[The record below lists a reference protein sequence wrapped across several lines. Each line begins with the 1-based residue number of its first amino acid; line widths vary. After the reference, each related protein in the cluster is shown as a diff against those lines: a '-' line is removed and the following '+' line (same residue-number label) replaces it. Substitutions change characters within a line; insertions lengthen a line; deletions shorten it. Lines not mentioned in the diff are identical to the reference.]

1 MYARYLGCESIR
13 ETHGFRGVGVLVDDS
28 QLEYSW
34 NLAEWCDADCSPWQF
49 LGRTSG
55 FLATVHWQALDQ
67 GQVGAARRAEV
78 VCRSQLQVSFIHR
91 TASAGRFTGRV
102 AESHILPP
110 CRSRELIDNKQKQLQ
125 PCKRQSSGAAER
137 KTGSTFPSGLRN
149 SSELQRG
156 DICNAPTEFSSM
168 KTLGTHLSSNYP
180 ATGR

>member
-1 MYARYLGCESIR
+1 MAVSRKDFWFSGDGS
-13 ETHGFRGVGVLVDDS
+13 
-28 QLEYSW
+28 
-34 NLAEWCDADCSPWQF
+34 LA
-49 LGRTSG
+49 GSG
-55 FLATVHWQALDQ
+55 SGSGW
-67 GQVGAARRAEV
+67 GSE
-78 VCRSQLQVSFIHR
+78 
-91 TASAGRFTGRV
+91 AGRGRLQIATPGV
-102 AESHILPP
+102 VHSPLRQRWTVYGTSRRVTHPPP